1 MSAHG
6 GESPTVSV
14 SIRTAAGDEE
24 RAERLAEQL
33 DGALVRISRTNTEAD
48 VGAEAGAWQPW
59 TRRATHHL
67 VLDAA
72 VRPHPRLI
80 AQVHEAIAGRPG
92 AALRLFTPGDGYA
105 SHALRVAA
113 FSGRPWLMPPG
124 PDPSAVAVVLPL
136 PEAAEFARSL
146 QVGEV
151 APAGV
156 LLHRF
161 ARERGLAL
169 LASTADLVQP
179 DLPGTHAPGT
189 AFLPAAVAP
198 ADWWQRETLLAPP
211 SIPVVH
217 LRDGEPLSYEAVP
230 GAADSWRLRARRDV
244 PTPHARRFA
253 RMMHD
258 RLLGTEVARSHLRAA
273 AVLLG
278 VAGVLRDQLVLAS
291 DRGRPSDGFGAAVAR
306 EAAATL
312 ALGTL
317 PEAVPAAGRPD
328 GAAELRDAFQTLYE
342 EMTGI
347 LGGSLPM
354 PERGADP

>member
-161 ARERGLAL
+161 ARERGFAL

-179 DLPGTHAPGT
+179 DRPG
-189 AFLPAAVAP
+189 
-198 ADWWQRETLLAPP
+198 RTLRAPP
-211 SIPVVH
+211 SFPPRSLPQTGGSARRSSRRPRSRWCICGMESRSRTRPC
-217 LRDGEPLSYEAVP
+217 
-230 GAADSWRLRARRDV
+230 RARR
-244 PTPHARRFA
+244 TAGAFA
-253 RMMHD
+253 RGETFRRRMPAD
-258 RLLGTEVARSHLRAA
+258 SHA
-273 AVLLG
+273 
-278 VAGVLRDQLVLAS
+278 
-291 DRGRPSDGFGAAVAR
+291 
-306 EAAATL
+306 
-312 ALGTL
+312 
-317 PEAVPAAGRPD
+317 
-328 GAAELRDAFQTLYE
+328 
-342 EMTGI
+342 
-347 LGGSLPM
+347 
-354 PERGADP
+354 